1 MKQPSIS
8 RCLGQPR
15 ICCLPLASHF
25 PDNVNIHHPQATS
38 GDTEV
43 FRAHHHRNAPI
54 MDAASIEEI
63 NKLRKAM
70 GMKPLPVPGAAPQK
84 EPTPD
89 PDAGSTIESREAEGY
104 DNFKKVQEAEV
115 AKRKREEKKLAL
127 MKAREMAQRNAVLD
141 GKGIADLVDDDELD
155 AKSWLK
161 GLKKRQKKIEA
172 TAKAEEERATAA
184 AEKAAAHTAADLAG
198 VKVAHD
204 MEAFLDADNQI
215 LTLKDTGVLDEDE
228 EGDELENLELREREK
243 LEERLNL
250 KKKKPL
256 YDPNDIDETGER
268 GILSQYDE
276 EIHGKKKKAFTL
288 DTSGT
293 SDLADILSAP
303 VQKRKHQVVDVEDL
317 GKLIPAAA
325 SKHCLTA
332 SSTEDAPPPV
342 SDYLDPSEV
351 KVKKPKKKKS
361 KSTRRKGDDEDALF
375 PADQP
380 LGDEVDNQMDVD
392 SAVPT
397 YTKKRKIFDEDF
409 VDDEDLQTSL
419 ALQRKD
425 ALKRRKR
432 TRPEDIAKQLREE
445 ADQSPEPEAGDASKG
460 MVFDE
465 FADSLQAKVE
475 EERRNP
481 KPKPAKKRPA
491 ADKEEDSSGD
501 EEMRDADG
509 PNDDAAP
516 LADLP
521 ATGVEEEQTIDQG
534 LGATLALL
542 KDRHLIENQNGAEAN
557 EKLRQRQRFVAELQ
571 RRMALFDEEARIQ
584 RDRDRVKYE
593 RLSLRER
600 EEISRQS
607 NLAREQHQSRIKD
620 QLFREGYKP
629 NVELKYVDADGRRL
643 DAKEA
648 FKELS
653 HQFHGKGSGKG
664 KTDKRLKKLAEEK
677 RRMAQSMLDASAN
690 AGMSSAASHQGKKRR
705 EAGVRLA

>member
-1 MKQPSIS
+1 
-8 RCLGQPR
+8 
-15 ICCLPLASHF
+15 
-25 PDNVNIHHPQATS
+25 
-38 GDTEV
+38 
-43 FRAHHHRNAPI
+43 

-70 GMKPLPVPGAAPQK
+70 GMKALPVPGAAPQK

-104 DNFKKVQEAEV
+104 DNFKKVQDAEA
-115 AKRKREEKKLAL
+115 AKRKREEKKLAV
-127 MKAREMAQRNAVLD
+127 MKARELAQRNAVLD

-161 GLKKRQKKIEA
+161 TQKKRQKKIEA
-172 TAKAEEERATAA
+172 TKKAEEEKAA
-184 AEKAAAHTAADLAG
+184 AEKAVAHTAADLAG

-204 MEAFLDADNQI
+204 AAEFLDADNQI

-228 EGDELENLELREREK
+228 EGDELENLELREKEQ

-256 YDPNDIDETGER
+256 YDPNDVDETGER

-288 DTSGT
+288 DTSGA
-293 SDLADILSAP
+293 SDLADILNAP
-303 VQKRKHQVVDVEDL
+303 AQKRKHQAVDVEDL
-317 GKLIPAAA
+317 
-325 SKHCLTA
+325 
-332 SSTEDAPPPV
+332 DAPPPV

-351 KVKKPKKKKS
+351 KVKKSKKKKS

-380 LGDEVDNQMDVD
+380 LDDEADNQMDVD
-392 SAVPT
+392 SSAVT
-397 YTKKRKIFDEDF
+397 YAKKRKVFDEDF

-445 ADQSPEPEAGDASKG
+445 ASQPPESEDTEAGKG
-460 MVFDE
+460 MVIDE
-465 FADSLQAKVE
+465 ISEFVDALHAERE
-475 EERRNP
+475 EERRAP
-481 KPKPAKKRPA
+481 KPRPKPEQQPVTAMDEPS
-491 ADKEEDSSGD
+491 DD
-501 EEMRDADG
+501 EEMNDADAVERG
-509 PNDDAAP
+509 ATP
-516 LADLP
+516 LTDVP
-521 ATGVEEEQTIDQG
+521 VTGVEDEKTVDQG

-542 KDRHLIENQNGAEAN
+542 KDRHLIEDQNGAEAN
-557 EKLRQRQRFVAELQ
+557 DKFRQRQRFLAELQ
-571 RRMALFDEEARIQ
+571 RRMSQFDEEARLQ
-584 RDRDRVKYE
+584 RERDRASGRHD
-593 RLSLRER
+593 RLSIRER
-600 EEISRQS
+600 EE
-607 NLAREQHQSRIKD
+607 LARQQNAARDQHQARVVD
-620 QLFREGYKP
+620 QLFREGYRP
-629 NVELKYVDADGRRL
+629 SVELKYVDGDGRRL

-690 AGMSSAASHQGKKRR
+690 VGMSTAASHQGKKRK